1 MNKTLKY
8 ISPAKSFT
16 EALPLGNG
24 SLGAMVY
31 GGVPEEKITL
41 NYDTFWSGTGH
52 REEKEVSTDTLE
64 YARKLLF
71 EEKFWE
77 AEQYMKE
84 NMLGFYNE
92 SYMPLGILNYEFEK
106 IEEPQEYVRSLDLE
120 KAVLTSEFKAHET
133 VYTSRMFISNPAKA
147 LVIRITS
154 NGPDKLSLRVEL
166 DSKVEH
172 LAKTENNN
180 CLLISGNAPSN
191 VQPNYVEC
199 DHPIVYEEKN
209 PGMAFCCYLQAVH
222 IGGSATVSSDSLS
235 IKDADE
241 IVFYLTAAD
250 GYKGYDQKIE
260 TNPEACEKNCRD
272 QIRIL
277 NSKTYDELEKEHIKD
292 YQSVYKD
299 VSLELDGE
307 EYDLP
312 TDERLRRVQNGKQ
325 DLGLSCL
332 FFHYNRYLMIASS
345 RKGTQPANLQ
355 GIWSESIRPVWSSNW
370 TTNINTEMNYWLN
383 GPCNLIESFEPFVD
397 FVEELSH
404 AGEETAKKQCH
415 CSGWTANHN
424 VDIWRQTGPVDGE
437 PKYAYWPMGGVWLCS
452 QSYEYFRYSEDL
464 KTLKNKI
471 YPSLRGSVLFCLDW
485 MQQRE
490 DGLYY
495 TAPSTSPE
503 NTFEDDEGHSCG
515 VSYMTTMDLAI
526 IKELFA
532 NYLAAADVLGIE
544 EDLIKLVKERS
555 KLLPGYQIGKTG
567 MIQEWIKDF
576 EKSDVGHRHFSP
588 VFGFHPGHSIKKTD
602 TELVQACQNFI
613 EEKAENFKQQIGW
626 SCAWLINLWARLGD
640 GTKANH
646 YYEELLRQSV
656 YDNLFDLHPPL
667 GETEGEREVFQID
680 GNFGS
685 ASGVAEMLISSEK
698 GKITILPAL
707 PDSWKNGKVRGLLAA
722 GAIEVDITWKDRKP
736 VSVSLR
742 SSSDQNVK
750 SSSLI
755 ASSIARRV
763 LSFTVL
769 PLMYLETVPT
779 ESPARAA
786 TSRIVEAII
795 TPPFLI

>member
-120 KAVLTSEFKAHET
+120 KAVLTSEFKFHGT
-133 VYTSRMFISNPAKA
+133 VYTTRMFISNPAKA

-277 NSKTYDELEKEHIKD
+277 KSKTYDELEKEHIAD
-292 YQSVYKD
+292 YQSVYKN
-299 VSLELDGE
+299 VSLELDGTE
-307 EYDLP
+307 NNLP

-736 VSVSLR
+736 VSVSLC
-742 SSSDQNVK
+742 SSSDQNV
-750 SSSLI
+750 SLFYRNRKLAEQI
-755 ASSIARRV
+755 E
-763 LSFTVL
+763 LKKQ
-769 PLMYLETVPT
+769 EQQ
-779 ESPARAA
+779 
-786 TSRIVEAII
+786 II
-795 TPPFLI
+795 NLCSCE

>member
-92 SYMPLGILNYEFEK
+92 SYMPLGSLNYEFEK

-120 KAVLTSEFKAHET
+120 KAVLTSEFKFHGT
-133 VYTSRMFISNPAKA
+133 VYTTRMFISNPAKA

-154 NGPDKLSLRVEL
+154 NGSDKLSLRVEL

-172 LAKTENNN
+172 LAKTENKN
-180 CLLISGNAPSN
+180 CLLISGNAPSS

-199 DHPIVYEEKN
+199 ENPIIYDEKN

-222 IGGSATVSSDSLS
+222 TGGSATASSDSLS

-277 NSKTYDELEKEHIKD
+277 NLKTYDELEKEHIAD
-292 YQSVYKD
+292 YQSVYKN
-299 VSLELDGE
+299 VSLELDGKE
-307 EYDLP
+307 NDLP

-383 GPCNLIESFEPFVD
+383 GSCNLIESFEPFVD

-544 EDLIKLVKERS
+544 EDLIELVKERS

-698 GKITILPAL
+698 GKIMILPAL

-736 VSVSLR
+736 VSVSLC
-742 SSSDQNVK
+742 SSSDQNV
-750 SSSLI
+750 SLFYRNRKLAEQI
-755 ASSIARRV
+755 E
-763 LSFTVL
+763 LKKQ
-769 PLMYLETVPT
+769 EQQ
-779 ESPARAA
+779 
-786 TSRIVEAII
+786 II
-795 TPPFLI
+795 NLCSCE

>member
-1 MNKTLKY
+1 M
-8 ISPAKSFT
+8 
-16 EALPLGNG
+16 
-24 SLGAMVY
+24 
-31 GGVPEEKITL
+31 
-41 NYDTFWSGTGH
+41 
-52 REEKEVSTDTLE
+52 
-64 YARKLLF
+64 
-71 EEKFWE
+71 
-77 AEQYMKE
+77 
-84 NMLGFYNE
+84 
-92 SYMPLGILNYEFEK
+92 
-106 IEEPQEYVRSLDLE
+106 
-120 KAVLTSEFKAHET
+120 
-133 VYTSRMFISNPAKA
+133 
-147 LVIRITS
+147 
-154 NGPDKLSLRVEL
+154 
-166 DSKVEH
+166 
-172 LAKTENNN
+172 
-180 CLLISGNAPSN
+180 
-191 VQPNYVEC
+191 
-199 DHPIVYEEKN
+199 
-209 PGMAFCCYLQAVH
+209 
-222 IGGSATVSSDSLS
+222 
-235 IKDADE
+235 
-241 IVFYLTAAD
+241 
-250 GYKGYDQKIE
+250 
-260 TNPEACEKNCRD
+260 
-272 QIRIL
+272 
-277 NSKTYDELEKEHIKD
+277 KTYDELEKEHIAD
-292 YQSVYKD
+292 YQSVYKN
-299 VSLELDGE
+299 VSLELDGKE
-307 EYDLP
+307 NDLP

-383 GPCNLIESFEPFVD
+383 GSCNLIESFEPFVD

-544 EDLIKLVKERS
+544 EDLIELVKERS

-736 VSVSLR
+736 VSVSLC
-742 SSSDQNVK
+742 SSSDQNV
-750 SSSLI
+750 SLFYRNRKLAEQI
-755 ASSIARRV
+755 E
-763 LSFTVL
+763 LKKQ
-769 PLMYLETVPT
+769 EQQ
-779 ESPARAA
+779 
-786 TSRIVEAII
+786 II
-795 TPPFLI
+795 NLCSCE

>member
-92 SYMPLGILNYEFEK
+92 SYMPLGILKYEFEK

-383 GPCNLIESFEPFVD
+383 GPCNLIES
-397 FVEELSH
+397 
-404 AGEETAKKQCH
+404 
-415 CSGWTANHN
+415 
-424 VDIWRQTGPVDGE
+424 
-437 PKYAYWPMGGVWLCS
+437 
-452 QSYEYFRYSEDL
+452 
-464 KTLKNKI
+464 
-471 YPSLRGSVLFCLDW
+471 
-485 MQQRE
+485 
-490 DGLYY
+490 
-495 TAPSTSPE
+495 
-503 NTFEDDEGHSCG
+503 
-515 VSYMTTMDLAI
+515 
-526 IKELFA
+526 
-532 NYLAAADVLGIE
+532 
-544 EDLIKLVKERS
+544 
-555 KLLPGYQIGKTG
+555 
-567 MIQEWIKDF
+567 
-576 EKSDVGHRHFSP
+576 
-588 VFGFHPGHSIKKTD
+588 
-602 TELVQACQNFI
+602 
-613 EEKAENFKQQIGW
+613 
-626 SCAWLINLWARLGD
+626 
-640 GTKANH
+640 
-646 YYEELLRQSV
+646 
-656 YDNLFDLHPPL
+656 
-667 GETEGEREVFQID
+667 
-680 GNFGS
+680 
-685 ASGVAEMLISSEK
+685 
-698 GKITILPAL
+698 
-707 PDSWKNGKVRGLLAA
+707 
-722 GAIEVDITWKDRKP
+722 
-736 VSVSLR
+736 
-742 SSSDQNVK
+742 
-750 SSSLI
+750 
-755 ASSIARRV
+755 
-763 LSFTVL
+763 
-769 PLMYLETVPT
+769 
-779 ESPARAA
+779 
-786 TSRIVEAII
+786 
-795 TPPFLI
+795 